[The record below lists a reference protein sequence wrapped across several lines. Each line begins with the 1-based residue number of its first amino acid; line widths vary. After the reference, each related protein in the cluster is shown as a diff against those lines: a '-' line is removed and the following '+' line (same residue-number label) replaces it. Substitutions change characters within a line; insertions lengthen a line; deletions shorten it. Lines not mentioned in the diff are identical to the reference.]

1 MILCTFL
8 PRIIDLFGNKRK
20 PRAEDHYDDAG
31 KQILSEG
38 LVPGKIEQFLMGA
51 RKNTT
56 NYVAFMYRFA
66 PVLVSSRIWNDSRK
80 VHEALM
86 NNRFDDILTVSDEAF
101 MLVVMDNY
109 IDPWHEKMLV
119 EKNREEM
126 VCTINTYV
134 IVNNAV
140 PLLQLTISKTQVTT
154 ESDGKGGGTGSQAS
168 IKYKLSPSVF
178 VV

>member
-8 PRIIDLFGNKRK
+8 PRIIDLFCNKRK
-20 PRAEDHYDDAG
+20 TQAEDHYSDDAG

-56 NYVAFMYRFA
+56 NYVAFIYRFA
-66 PVLVSSRIWNDSRK
+66 PVLVSGHIWNDSQK

-86 NNRFDDILTVSDEAF
+86 NNRLDDILTVSDEAF

-109 IDPWHEKMLV
+109 IDPWHAKMRLEKD
-119 EKNREEM
+119 KEER
-126 VCTINTYV
+126 VCTIDIYY
-134 IVNNAV
+134 
-140 PLLQLTISKTQVTT
+140 ISW
-154 ESDGKGGGTGSQAS
+154 S
-168 IKYKLSPSVF
+168 
-178 VV
+178 

>member
-1 MILCTFL
+1 MIVLCTFL
-8 PRIIDLFGNKRK
+8 PPFIEFFCNKRK
-20 PRAEDHYDDAG
+20 TQSEDHYSDDAG

-56 NYVAFMYRFA
+56 NYVAFIYRFA
-66 PVLVSSRIWNDSRK
+66 PVLVSDHIWNDSKK

-109 IDPWHEKMLV
+109 IDPWHEKMLLQ
-119 EKNREEM
+119 KDKEER
-126 VCTINTYV
+126 VSTINVYYTSW
-134 IVNNAV
+134 
-140 PLLQLTISKTQVTT
+140 L
-154 ESDGKGGGTGSQAS
+154 
-168 IKYKLSPSVF
+168 
-178 VV
+178 